1 MKKIEIRKTL
11 FTRAAATGAAFIAIG
26 SAGVMSLPAVAGAA
40 TTRPAVSQST
50 HKAETR
56 IPPRRPSRIHPEIL
70 GPAISGEGGEG
81 LVFINGGTG
90 YTPGGLVFE
99 GDWTGTAWAPG
110 YQDVHAN
117 ASGDIGSNVLNSGSN
132 SGPLTLYGYD
142 WATGTFTAGVPVFV
156 HLIP

>member
-11 FTRAAATGAAFIAIG
+11 FTRAAATGTAFIAIG

-70 GPAISGEGGEG
+70 GPAISGEGGRAWFSSMAVRDTHQVAWYLRE
-81 LVFINGGTG
+81 TG
-90 YTPGGLVFE
+90 PALRGPPDIRMSTPTRAE
-99 GDWTGTAWAPG
+99 TSA
-110 YQDVHAN
+110 
-117 ASGDIGSNVLNSGSN
+117 
-132 SGPLTLYGYD
+132 
-142 WATGTFTAGVPVFV
+142 ATY
-156 HLIP
+156 